1 MTDVERKPSLGAVKE
16 LSETEAGMLSTSM
29 FGAQAF
35 LDADKFSQLCFAGRL
50 PALKA
55 DLLDANEGEFEAEI
69 MAIET
74 LEDLKAFVA
83 REDVQLTHNAVT
95 VSVTG
100 GNLYRIDEVK
110 ANPGVRMTL
119 NWAAQGSGYGQM
131 YFYVGEDGK
140 LHVDSECMGRH
151 YIRSVLMRL
160 ADELVID

>member
-1 MTDVERKPSLGAVKE
+1 MADVEQKPSLGAVKE
-16 LSETEAGMLSTSM
+16 WSETEAGMLSTSM

-35 LDADKFSQLCFAGRL
+35 LDPDKFSQLCFAGRL

-74 LEDLKAFVA
+74 LGDLKAFVA
-83 REDVQLTHNAVT
+83 REDVQLTRSALT
-95 VSVTG
+95 VSVSG
-100 GNLYRIDEVK
+100 GDLYLID
-110 ANPGVRMTL
+110 GVGAHSGARMTL
-119 NWAAQGSGYGQM
+119 DWAAKGTGFGQM
-131 YFYVGEDGK
+131 SFYIGEDGK

-151 YIRSVLMRL
+151 FIRSVLLRL